1 VGTKDDEYAKR
12 EIENTPNYSYLKRA
26 KVEISNRERKSMKS
40 KQQKGPQMLEFNPTH
55 NSQVTRTSHISS
67 PSEHINKAY

>member
-1 VGTKDDEYAKR
+1 VGTKDDEYEYAKR

-55 NSQVTRTSHISS
+55 NSQVTSHKNVT
-67 PSEHINKAY
+67 HFLTF